1 MRFNTNS
8 KSAVTLQIISVY
20 ILYLGFSSQL
30 SLYIHPRYIFFTMV
44 LSAVILIASFSSIDT
59 TESDEKIGNANFI
72 LAFVIAAAIILPAQV
87 LSVSTVNQR
96 LDVNTNGTTATTSRD
111 VEALLLNSSKG
122 LKIEDWAQLLAT
134 KPDPAFYANKPVD
147 VTGFVF
153 DAGLGNDIFML
164 SRFTVTCCAVDARPA
179 GIPVYLPNWQEQLDE
194 DQWLHIEGMFELN
207 NDVLSINPSVVEKIE
222 EPTNPYES

>member
-1 MRFNTNS
+1 
-8 KSAVTLQIISVY
+8 
-20 ILYLGFSSQL
+20 
-30 SLYIHPRYIFFTMV
+30 MV